1 MTSDH
6 HTTTTQLE
14 SALAEA
20 KAKAAEDTYHLELLL
35 EAEKASHTDTLVKL
49 RLTEERLAASEAERE
64 RLREMAEIRK
74 RDCVEAEKIL
84 YTMAFAILERD
95 CVEIEEALYAMAFAI
110 LGGGIIPGDYEKLL
124 REATTRVAGGDA
136 AFEFVK
142 QHNIIISNALRYWA
156 DCCTA
161 GELARDAFDKLMTE
175 TGMQDEIDADG
186 AITLVMNE
194 RPE

>member
-6 HTTTTQLE
+6 HTTTASLE

-35 EAEKASHTDTLVKL
+35 DAEKASHTDTLVKL

-64 RLREMAEIRK
+64 RLRRANGQLQAHLDMFGVVVKPPSNGFIDPDSYMSADHDEPT
-74 RDCVEAEKIL
+74 DS
-84 YTMAFAILERD
+84 
-95 CVEIEEALYAMAFAI
+95 
-110 LGGGIIPGDYEKLL
+110 
-124 REATTRVAGGDA
+124 DA
-136 AFEFVK
+136 
-142 QHNIIISNALRYWA
+142 
-156 DCCTA
+156 
-161 GELARDAFDKLMTE
+161 
-175 TGMQDEIDADG
+175 